1 MPLAPVHPV
10 QSVLRFLSLPGFAL
24 AMVLALVATPA
35 TATSSEDADLIA
47 ALRAGGLNLYFRHMA
62 TEWSQSD
69 HIRKEGDWRS
79 CDSARVRQL
88 SDVGREQARI
98 VGSAIGQ
105 LRIPV
110 GEVLA
115 SPYCRTVESARL
127 LQLGEVRETFEVMN
141 LRAATFVGGRARVIA
156 TARALLSSTPATG
169 NRVIVAHG
177 NVARE
182 STPVYP
188 GEGEMV
194 IFEPLGDNGF
204 RLLGRVAIDDWP
216 RLLALDTE

>member
-1 MPLAPVHPV
+1 MLASRLLTGLVM
-10 QSVLRFLSLPGFAL
+10 FAL
-24 AMVLALVATPA
+24 LVIPALPSQA
-35 TATSSEDADLIA
+35 SSVDDAGLLTV
-47 ALRAGGLNLYFRHMA
+47 LRAGGYNLYFRHMA

-69 HIRKEGDWRS
+69 QIRAPGDWRS
-79 CDSARVRQL
+79 SDPARVRQL
-88 SDVGREQARI
+88 SDAGREQARI
-98 VGSAIGQ
+98 VGAAIRR

-110 GEVLA
+110 GEILA

-127 LQLGEVRETFEVMN
+127 LQLGEVRETLEVMN
-141 LRAATFVGGRARVIA
+141 LRSANFVGGRASVIA
-156 TARALLSSTPATG
+156 TARALLSTTPAEG

-194 IFEPLGDNGF
+194 VFEPLGNSRF
-204 RLLGRVAIDDWP
+204 RLLGRIAVGDWP
-216 RLLALDTE
+216 RLMALDTE